1 MPHNLTFCECSFA
14 SIFVSTTIV
23 VDSIL
28 SLFQWGVL
36 FSLQNDLRNV
46 ELTKA
51 MWADTPAGFIRV
63 GRATDSEVVIGDDQL
78 PKKSLHQLSRLQF
91 VIRKN
96 SDGALAIYD
105 RSSNGTFIDEKKIG
119 KGM

>member
-1 MPHNLTFCECSFA
+1 MGG
-14 SIFVSTTIV
+14 
-23 VDSIL
+23 
-28 SLFQWGVL
+28 GVQDPESEEEEEEDAETWAML

-51 MWADTPAGFIRV
+51 MWTNQPAGFIRV

-96 SDGALAIYD
+96 SDGALEIND
-105 RSSNGTFIDEKKIG
+105 RSSNGTFIDDKRSVKERVLFYITT
-119 KGM
+119 

>member
-1 MPHNLTFCECSFA
+1 MYDFA
-14 SIFVSTTIV
+14 SIFVSTTIDLV
-23 VDSIL
+23 L
-28 SLFQWGVL
+28 SLFQWAIL
-36 FSLQNDLRNV
+36 FSLQNSLRNV